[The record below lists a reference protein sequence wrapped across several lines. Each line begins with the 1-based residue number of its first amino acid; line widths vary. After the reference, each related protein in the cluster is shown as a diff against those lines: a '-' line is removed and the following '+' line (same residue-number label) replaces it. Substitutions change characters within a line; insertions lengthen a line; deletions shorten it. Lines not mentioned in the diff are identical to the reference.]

1 MIKRAIFVFIVLI
14 VLTACQNTKEWT
26 FVGET
31 KNWRVVYEVVMEKK
45 QESSILQIEY
55 IGKKPI
61 PKQIGYRIETP
72 SGSSTEIGLLN
83 DQGILMITDVC
94 GECTNVNEET
104 GINMAVE
111 WGRQIELFTLQFEK
125 IEE

>member
-1 MIKRAIFVFIVLI
+1 MPKYERMDFCRWNEKLASCLWSG
-14 VLTACQNTKEWT
+14 N
-26 FVGET
+26 GE
-31 KNWRVVYEVVMEKK
+31 K

-83 DQGILMITDVC
+83 NQGILMITDVC

-125 IEE
+125 IEEWYVWMK